1 MVIENLNDVLFE
13 KCIEDILSMGKNRV
27 FDLFDFMD
35 IDDKIPRNILQIY
48 LIEILLSME
57 KNKFIKAKKI
67 FKSKGY
73 NFALS

>member
-57 KNKFIKAKKI
+57 KNKFIKAKKYLKYI
-67 FKSKGY
+67 F
-73 NFALS
+73 